1 VFGKT
6 NAAKNAAIA
15 ERLRS
20 TCPSLVDR
28 STASSVYGSPMN
40 VLLVII
46 LATADSGHFVVA
58 YFKVLGWLGLFT
70 L

>member
-6 NAAKNAAIA
+6 DATKNAAIA
-15 ERLRS
+15 ERLRRS
-20 TCPSLVDR
+20 CAFLVDR

-46 LATADSGHFVVA
+46 LTTADSGHFVIA
-58 YFKVLGWLGLFT
+58 YFEVLAWLGLFT